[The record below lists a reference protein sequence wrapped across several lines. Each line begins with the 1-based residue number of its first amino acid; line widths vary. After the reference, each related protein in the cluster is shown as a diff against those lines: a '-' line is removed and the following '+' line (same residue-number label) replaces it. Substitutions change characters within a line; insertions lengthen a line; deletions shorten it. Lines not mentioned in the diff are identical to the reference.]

1 MNAGVMEGLVGASS
15 NMKIVEVPMHVYHEA
30 EREGNTAKME
40 RALGYAA
47 DFTKRAYT
55 YKEEAEEELKL
66 EMEEKRETEEIEQ
79 EEAIEKAREEGKANQ
94 EALLEGNMDSV
105 EISEEGRLLLEQSI
119 QEKTPALP
127 ESAETI
133 VKAGSAP
140 ERPGAEMFLGTAG
153 N

>member
-47 DFTKRAYT
+47 DFTKRANT

-105 EISEEGRLLLEQSI
+105 EISEEGRQLLEQAM
-119 QEKTPALP
+119 QEKPPALP

-133 VKAGSAP
+133 I
-140 ERPGAEMFLGTAG
+140 ERCTRANAF
-153 N
+153 

>member
-47 DFTKRAYT
+47 DFTKRANT

-79 EEAIEKAREEGKANQ
+79 EEAIEAREEGKANQ

-105 EISEEGRLLLEQSI
+105 EISEEGRQLLEQAM

-133 VKAGSAP
+133 I
-140 ERPGAEMFLGTAG
+140 ERCTRANAF
-153 N
+153 